1 MKVVYMV
8 GCLDTGIPRVEQ
20 TPPLELFQYR
30 KDSKQI

>member
-1 MKVVYMV
+1 MV

-20 TPPLELFQYR
+20 NPPLERFQYR